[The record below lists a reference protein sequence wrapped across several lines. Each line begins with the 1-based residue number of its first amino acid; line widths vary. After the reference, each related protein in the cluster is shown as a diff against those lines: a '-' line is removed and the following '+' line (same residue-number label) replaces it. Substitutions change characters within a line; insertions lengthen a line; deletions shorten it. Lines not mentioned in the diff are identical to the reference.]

1 MEEAAVPSSTHIALP
16 HRYRIAWWISKR
28 AVLFYGFAALAFPV
42 PAHAQRVE
50 TQGAQSPAITAG
62 RDATVSYIGLSPEQV
77 QDLIKAARVGDD
89 ADKIA
94 DLSGKLGVLRG
105 AAVTILGIVGQP
117 DVPLERLPQK
127 LAEVAEQFK
136 QATARLAGLDPQDPI
151 TRDLVER
158 AEAAIK
164 VGNLEEADQLVSQAE
179 QAEIAAAHQA
189 QQLAQQAQAAADHR
203 LLRAAADRGVR
214 GDIAMTRLHY
224 LNAAQH
230 FQEAAD
236 LVPIGHPDDKG
247 RFLVAKADALQ
258 RQGDER
264 GDNPSLEKAIA
275 AYHAGLVEYT
285 RDRAP
290 LDWAATQHNLGT
302 ALDVLGGRESGT
314 ARLEEAVTAFRAAL
328 LEYTRERVPLDW
340 AMTQNG
346 LGNALATLGERESG
360 TGRLEEAIAAY
371 RAALQERI
379 RERVPLDWAATQNN
393 LGIALKR
400 LGERESGT
408 ARLEEAVAAYR
419 GALQERTRERVPLD
433 WAITQNNLGVALWK
447 LGERESG
454 TTRLEEAVA
463 AYRAALE
470 EQTRER
476 VPLQWAMTQNNLGGA
491 LTRLG
496 EREGGTVRLEEA
508 VAA

>member
-1 MEEAAVPSSTHIALP
+1 MSARAGPWSEASQTVEEAAVPSSTHIALP

-247 RFLVAKADALQ
+247 RFLVA
-258 RQGDER
+258 
-264 GDNPSLEKAIA
+264 NPTSPI
-275 AYHAGLVEYT
+275 
-285 RDRAP
+285 RP
-290 LDWAATQHNLGT
+290 
-302 ALDVLGGRESGT
+302 
-314 ARLEEAVTAFRAAL
+314 AVPRFS
-328 LEYTRERVPLDW
+328 P
-340 AMTQNG
+340 G
-346 LGNALATLGERESG
+346 
-360 TGRLEEAIAAY
+360 
-371 RAALQERI
+371 
-379 RERVPLDWAATQNN
+379 
-393 LGIALKR
+393 K
-400 LGERESGT
+400 
-408 ARLEEAVAAYR
+408 
-419 GALQERTRERVPLD
+419 
-433 WAITQNNLGVALWK
+433 
-447 LGERESG
+447 
-454 TTRLEEAVA
+454 
-463 AYRAALE
+463 
-470 EQTRER
+470 
-476 VPLQWAMTQNNLGGA
+476 
-491 LTRLG
+491 
-496 EREGGTVRLEEA
+496 
-508 VAA
+508 